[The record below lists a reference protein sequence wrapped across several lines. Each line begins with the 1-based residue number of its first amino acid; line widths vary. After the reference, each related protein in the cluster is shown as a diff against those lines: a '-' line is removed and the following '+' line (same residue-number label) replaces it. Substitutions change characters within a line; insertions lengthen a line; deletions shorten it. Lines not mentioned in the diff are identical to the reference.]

1 MSSAENYINIL
12 SWNINGLK
20 TKLKKHNKRLFEIFD
35 EYDVVLLQET
45 KIGKPKQGSQENDDD
60 DWETITPK
68 LADKGYACENL
79 EDLEFNEDEEQR
91 TRQKT
96 MYMTYFSSNRKGVA
110 ILINKPHILLSADCE
125 GGDYAWVHVEID
137 NQRYTFVSVYCCGHD
152 TRLNSDLM
160 FKIVSFLTDGSHAF
174 KSRLV
179 IGGDFNTT
187 LNPVLDATKEIEGH
201 AAWRARLKSFMSI
214 AKLSDVWRR
223 KHSLQRE
230 YTRHHYNRT
239 KSRLDYIF
247 MLENDVNC
255 VRHCNIRKDIALS
268 DHFPVSLT
276 LNINTTNT
284 NDRHLALNIQPHR
297 EE

>member
-1 MSSAENYINIL
+1 MTFSGFRIL

-20 TKLKKHNKRLFEIFD
+20 SKLKDKKKKLFEIFD
-35 EYDVVLLQET
+35 KYDVLLLQET
-45 KIGKPKQGSQENDDD
+45 KIGKPNQGSKKKDD
-60 DWETITPK
+60 DWGKITME
-68 LADKGYACENL
+68 LSDKGYACENL
-79 EDLEFNEDEEQR
+79 EDLEFNEDEEQKKIP
-91 TRQKT
+91 KT
-96 MYMTYFSSNRKGVA
+96 MYMTYFSSNNKGVA

-137 NQRYTFVSVYCCGHD
+137 KQKYTFVSVYCCGRD
-152 TRLNSDLM
+152 SKLNLNLM
-160 FKIVSFLTDGSHAF
+160 FKIFCSFLTDESDAF

-187 LNPVLDATKEIEGH
+187 LDPALDANKEMKGH
-201 AAWRARLKSFMSI
+201 AARRERLNDFMSI
-214 AKLSDVWRR
+214 AKLSDVWR
-223 KHSLQRE
+223 KENSSQRE
-230 YTRHHYNRT
+230 YTYHHYNGT
-239 KSRLDYIF
+239 KSRLDYVF

-255 VRHCNIRKDIALS
+255 VRHCKIRNEIALS

-284 NDRHLALNIQPHR
+284 NDRHLASNIQQHR